1 MMGWNEF
8 VPPHFSISGLVAQLG
23 EQGPY
28 ITTIQFYIWA
38 CSSVGERSV
47 RIREV
52 VGSTPIRST
61 IKSCEIL
68 HFTAFLQLFGGF
80 DVDAKRAATILT
92 VAALDLLLIQQNLFL
107 RDI

>member
-1 MMGWNEF
+1 M
-8 VPPHFSISGLVAQLG
+8 SAL
-23 EQGPY
+23 
-28 ITTIQFYIWA
+28 
-38 CSSVGERSV
+38 GERSV

-52 VGSTPIRST
+52 EGSNPFRST

-80 DVDAKRAATILT
+80 DADVKRAATILT

>member
-1 MMGWNEF
+1 MYNNGVEQIRST
-8 VPPHFSISGLVAQLG
+8 PLLIPGLVAQLG
-23 EQGPY
+23 EQDPY
-28 ITTIQFYIWA
+28 IATIQFYIWA

-80 DVDAKRAATILT
+80 DADANQAFLT
-92 VAALDLLLIQQNLFL
+92 CFINYWKY
-107 RDI
+107 